1 MHDSPTDT
9 DAAADGTV
17 SDGTDATGEG
27 AGAPADGTDASDER
41 PAGEAL
47 DGLAVEAAVERVCA
61 REPDRDPETVRAAL
75 SFAAA
80 DGVVSREGLRES
92 LKLTSKVLT
101 TAETRAELATI
112 ALDDAREAAEST
124 PDLPTV
130 AARLDDF
137 EAEVAAVED
146 RAAALGADLQAV
158 VDDREDPAARFAVA
172 DGLRRVDER
181 ARDVQRTADEI
192 QFDLE
197 DFERWLD
204 GHAVR
209 VRELGEDVDA
219 LDASLDDLATAVD
232 AIEAA
237 AGAADGEAADGNA
250 TGGEAADD
258 PARVWFDATLSHRAT
273 GLTVADLR
281 AELADLRTW
290 ADRVGADPVEEGGLD
305 DLAARLDDL
314 DGRRAALGERL
325 DAVAEPEWTD
335 RFGERVAAV
344 ESELADC
351 EPPVDWGV
359 VGAVLDEHRGDLAA
373 EA

>member
-1 MHDSPTDT
+1 MHDSTNDTDT
-9 DAAADGTV
+9 AGETIETG
-17 SDGTDATGEG
+17 DGTDG
-27 AGAPADGTDASDER
+27 AE
-41 PAGEAL
+41 L
-47 DGLAVEAAVERVCA
+47 DGLAVETAVERVRA

-80 DGVVSREGLRES
+80 DGVVGRDALGES

-101 TAETRAELATI
+101 TAETRVELAEI
-112 ALDDAREAAEST
+112 ALDDARAAAEDA

-130 AARLDDF
+130 EARLDGF
-137 EAEVAAVED
+137 EAEVAAVAD
-146 RAAALGADLQAV
+146 RAAALGEELQSV

-181 ARDVQRTADEI
+181 ARAVQRTADEI

-197 DFERWLD
+197 DFERWLGD
-204 GHAVR
+204 HAVR

-219 LDASLDDLATAVD
+219 LATSLDDLATAAD

-237 AGAADGEAADGNA
+237 VADDPEAAGRDP
-250 TGGEAADD
+250 DD

-281 AELADLRTW
+281 AELDDLQTW
-290 ADRVGADPVEEGGLD
+290 ADRAGADPVDDGGLD
-305 DLAARLDDL
+305 DLAGRLDDL
-314 DGRRAALGERL
+314 DRRREGLGDRL

-335 RFGERVAAV
+335 RFGEAVAAV
-344 ESELADC
+344 ESGLADC

-359 VGAVLDEHRGDLAA
+359 VGSVLEEHRDGLESGA
-373 EA
+373 

>member
-1 MHDSPTDT
+1 MHDSTTDT
-9 DAAADGTV
+9 DAAGDGTGA
-17 SDGTDATGEG
+17 SDDFDGTE
-27 AGAPADGTDASDER
+27 
-41 PAGEAL
+41 L
-47 DGLAVEAAVERVCA
+47 DGLAVEAAAERVRA

-75 SFAAA
+75 SFVAE
-80 DGVVSREGLRES
+80 DGVVSREALEES

-112 ALDDAREAAEST
+112 ALDDAREAAGSA

-130 AARLDDF
+130 DARLESF

-146 RAAALGADLQAV
+146 RAAALGEDLQSV
-158 VDDREDPAARFAVA
+158 VDDREDPAARFAIA

-181 ARDVQRTADEI
+181 AREVQRTADEI

-197 DFERWLD
+197 EFERWLTS
-204 GHAVR
+204 HAVR

-219 LDASLDDLATAVD
+219 LATSLDDLATAVD

-237 AGAADGEAADGNA
+237 GDDAGA
-250 TGGEAADD
+250 AADD

-281 AELADLRTW
+281 AELDDLRTW
-290 ADRVGADPVEEGGLD
+290 ADREDADPVDEGGLD
-305 DLAARLDDL
+305 DLAGRLDDL
-314 DGRRAALGERL
+314 AERREALGDRL
-325 DAVAEPEWTD
+325 GAVAEPEWSD

-359 VGAVLDEHRGDLAA
+359 VGSVLAEHRGDLESGA
-373 EA
+373 

>member
-1 MHDSPTDT
+1 MSDTTDDI
-9 DAAADGTV
+9 DAAGGTGT
-17 SDGTDATGEG
+17 SDGTDATGQG
-27 AGAPADGTDASDER
+27 ADAPDER
-41 PAGEAL
+41 SDGETL
-47 DGLAVEAAVERVCA
+47 DGLAVETAAERVRA

-75 SFAAA
+75 SFVA
-80 DGVVSREGLRES
+80 DGGVVSREALEES

-112 ALDDAREAAEST
+112 ALDDAREAAESA

-130 AARLDDF
+130 RARLDGF

-146 RAAALGADLQAV
+146 RAAALGPDLQSV

-181 ARDVQRTADEI
+181 ARDVQRTADEL

-204 GHAVR
+204 SHPVR
-209 VRELGEDVDA
+209 VRELGEDIDA
-219 LDASLDDLATAVD
+219 LATSLDDLGAAVD
-232 AIEAA
+232 HIEAVDTAGDADGDA
-237 AGAADGEAADGNA
+237 AGDREAG
-250 TGGEAADD
+250 ADD
-258 PARVWFDATLSHRAT
+258 PARTWFDATLSHRAT

-281 AELADLRTW
+281 AELDDLRTW
-290 ADRVGADPVEEGGLD
+290 ADRGDAEPVEEGGLD

-314 DGRRAALGERL
+314 AGRHAELGERL
-325 DAVAEPEWTD
+325 DTAADPEWTD
-335 RFGERVAAV
+335 RFGEAVTAV
-344 ESELADC
+344 ESDLDDC

-359 VGAVLDEHRGDLAA
+359 VQSTIEAHRAGLESDA
-373 EA
+373 